1 MASRGHFYARLE
13 DREWN
18 LPEALP
24 DKAPFDG
31 AIVKAAYLAPYP
43 EGDRRHGDDPLRLR
57 DVLNRR
63 GWKWALDPG
72 TAPHG
77 HHRANDW
84 SSPRAR
90 QCVLAQALP
99 LPWEASK
106 VADPEIAQL
115 LTDRAAALQET
126 AAAIA
131 PAYFESAGA
140 ADVAVDA
147 NCELIR
153 KIAERAMDQRVVA
166 YLQTLPSHLRNGDAA
181 KIAERY
187 IEAGAQTILV
197 RVRRLD
203 ARRLD
208 DVVAYLALIE
218 QIDEGGARAV
228 ADSVGFLGPVLVA
241 GGADAFSAGARC
253 FQNVADALL
262 SDNSKQ
268 RGNDGEE
275 SSGGGPELLYAEPGR
290 LTGSRRDGLA
300 GHVFP
305 CSHPSCRAEGGRGD
319 NRFVREHN
327 FHEFQE
333 LSRTAAAVGFA
344 YVNHLRA
351 LGTQQALIWATALDS
366 QAAQR
371 RAV

>member
-13 DREWN
+13 DQEWN
-18 LPEALP
+18 LLEALP
-24 DKAPFDG
+24 DQAPFDG

-43 EGDRRHGDDPLRLR
+43 EGGRRHGRNPFHLR

-84 SSPRAR
+84 SSSRAR
-90 QCVLAQALP
+90 QCTLAQALP

-106 VADPEIAQL
+106 IADPEVAQF
-115 LTDRAAALQET
+115 LTDRAAVLQET
-126 AAAIA
+126 SAAIA

-140 ADVAVDA
+140 NHVAVDA

-153 KIAERAMDQRVVA
+153 RISERAMDQRVVA
-166 YLQTLPSHLRNGDAA
+166 YLQTLPSHLRSGDVAR
-181 KIAERY
+181 IAERY
-187 IEAGAQTILV
+187 IAAGAQTILV
-197 RVRRLD
+197 RVRGLDPLRLE
-203 ARRLD
+203 

-218 QIDEGGARAV
+218 QIDHGGARAV

-253 FQNVADALL
+253 FQKVADALL

-268 RGNDGEE
+268 RGDGDD
-275 SSGGGPELLYAEPGR
+275 SSGGGPELQYAEPGR
-290 LTGSRRDGLA
+290 LIGSRRRGLA
-300 GHVFP
+300 GQAFP
-305 CSHPSCRAEGGRGD
+305 CPHPGCRAEGGRGE

-327 FHEFQE
+327 FHEFKE
-333 LSRTAAAVGFA
+333 LSVTAAAAGFA
-344 YVNHLRA
+344 YVDHLRA
-351 LGTQQALIWATALDS
+351 LGTPQALLWAKALDS
-366 QAAQR
+366 RAAQR
-371 RAV
+371 RAQ